1 MPITDYLER
10 NAREYGNDVALV
22 EINPDVQETR
32 RVTWR
37 EYELIESNPTCQYRR
52 EMERVQ
58 REGKQ
63 ICQSSGVTW
72 NPEGRQGR
80 YPHDE
85 LP

>member
-37 EYELIESNPTCQYRR
+37 EYELIESNLHVSTEERSHGACSTRRQTDLPIFWYHVESRR
-52 EMERVQ
+52 EIR
-58 REGKQ
+58 
-63 ICQSSGVTW
+63 
-72 NPEGRQGR
+72 
-80 YPHDE
+80 
-85 LP
+85 

>member
-37 EYELIESNPTCQYRR
+37 EYEPIESNPTCQ
-52 EMERVQ
+52 
-58 REGKQ
+58 
-63 ICQSSGVTW
+63 
-72 NPEGRQGR
+72 
-80 YPHDE
+80 
-85 LP
+85 